1 MNKVKKVLLL
11 ILEIITA
18 PFNALVKSNGVSVDS
33 NKWTRPLVI
42 FGIALVLVAVMALI
56 CYRSYIFK

>member
-1 MNKVKKVLLL
+1 MNKFKKILLL

>member
-1 MNKVKKVLLL
+1 MNKVKKILLL

-18 PFNALVKSNGVSVDS
+18 PFNALIKSNGVSVDS
-33 NKWTRPLVI
+33 NKWTKPLVI
-42 FGIALVLVAVMALI
+42 FGIALVLVICMILL

>member
-18 PFNALVKSNGVSVDS
+18 PFNALVKSNGLSVDS
-33 NKWTRPLVI
+33 NRWTKPLII
-42 FGIALVLVAVMALI
+42 FGIAIALVVVMVLI
-56 CYRSYIFK
+56 CYRTYIFK